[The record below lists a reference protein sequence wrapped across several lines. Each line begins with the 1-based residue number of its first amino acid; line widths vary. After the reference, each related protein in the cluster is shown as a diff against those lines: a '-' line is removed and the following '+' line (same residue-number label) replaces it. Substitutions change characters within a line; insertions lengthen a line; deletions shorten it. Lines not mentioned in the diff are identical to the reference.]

1 MKYPYEMNHN
11 ALLSENKV
19 NTVLFQEYIKDS
31 ILLQSVKNEYQSF
44 NGIQKMKAVKAGKY
58 QLFAQPVTYTGG
70 LVSIVQPPV
79 TTNGLEERLVYHGY
93 YSNGNIQEVSKKDGT
108 HVVYIWGYN
117 QSVPIAKIENATY
130 AQVSSYVTNLQNL
143 SNLDDD
149 RTLGNLGNEG
159 VLRTALNS
167 LRTNLPNAMVS
178 TFTYDPMIGVTS
190 ITDPRGDV
198 IYYQYDGFNR
208 LEMVKD
214 KDGNILKEN
223 QYHYKN

>member
-1 MKYPYEMNHN
+1 
-11 ALLSENKV
+11 V
-19 NTVLFQEYIKDS
+19 
-31 ILLQSVKNEYQSF
+31 LLQTVKNEYATFGSNYLMQS
-44 NGIQKMKAVKAGKY
+44 VKAAKSNSPIG
-58 QLFAQPVTYTGG
+58 
-70 LVSIVQPPV
+70 VSG
-79 TTNGLEERLVYHGY
+79 TLEERVVYHDY

-108 HVVYIWGYN
+108 HIVYVWGYD
-117 QSVPIAKIENATY
+117 QTVPIAKIENAIFIDIPTSIY
-130 AQVSSYVTNLQNL
+130 NDIVAK
-143 SNLDDD
+143 SNLDSTQG
-149 RTLGNLGNEG
+149 TLTSENNL
-159 VLRTALNS
+159 RIALES
-167 LRTNLPNAMVS
+167 LRNHTNLANAMVT